1 MRPRCDGCGA
11 ATGRVLDADLRG
23 EHSPVFVNSSLELFL
38 RSLVNAETWLRTR
51 PDEPGLIEADRRA
64 RAELEALDP
73 AISSYEWS
81 IWPAYF
87 DDLEAG
93 YYG

>member
-1 MRPRCDGCGA
+1 M
-11 ATGRVLDADLRG
+11 
-23 EHSPVFVNSSLELFL
+23 
-38 RSLVNAETWLRTR
+38 RTR

>member
-1 MRPRCDGCGA
+1 M
-11 ATGRVLDADLRG
+11 
-23 EHSPVFVNSSLELFL
+23 NSSLELFL

-64 RAELEALDP
+64 WAELEVLDP
-73 AISSYEWS
+73 AIASYEWS